1 MGERFIVLPFLHLAE
16 VTSVKKIA
24 VVTGAS
30 SGLGR
35 EYVKLIDER
44 GVSHPKDR
52 VAEIWV
58 IARRKERLEELRKE
72 VHTPLKVILMD
83 LTDPSFEGQ
92 IRALYEAEKPDI
104 RLLVNSA
111 GFGKIGSYADIS
123 DESAGRM
130 VDLNCKAPVLM
141 CQLSI
146 PYMHE
151 GARILNV
158 CSTAGFSAFQY
169 LGIYCATKSFLYRY
183 SRSLRVELF
192 SHRISVTAVCP
203 YWVRD
208 TEFIPVAE
216 NRNPGSGSDVSQTR
230 ADTAGHQTIAGHQS
244 KSKGHAGSK
253 VKAETPVYIR
263 HFPLSS
269 TKKTVA
275 AWSMADTWH
284 RFAVST
290 PGPVCTLHRIFA
302 KVIPN
307 ELMAGIWALIR
318 RV

>member
-1 MGERFIVLPFLHLAE
+1 MV
-16 VTSVKKIA
+16 KIA

-44 GVSHPKDR
+44 SVTHPNDR
-52 VAEIWV
+52 VDQIWV
-58 IARRKERLEELRKE
+58 IARRKERLLDLQKE
-72 VHTPLKVILMD
+72 VRTPLKVIPMD
-83 LTDPSFEGQ
+83 LTGPDMEER
-92 IRALYEAEKPDI
+92 IRKLYLEEKPDI

-111 GFGKIGSYADIS
+111 GFGKIGNYAEVS
-123 DESAGRM
+123 DESAAKM
-130 VDLNCKAPVLM
+130 VDLNCRTPVLM
-141 CQLSI
+141 CQLSL
-146 PYMHE
+146 PYMRE

-158 CSTAGFSAFQY
+158 CSTAAFSGLQF
-169 LGIYCATKSFLYRY
+169 LGIYCASKAYLYRY

-192 SHRISVTAVCP
+192 CRRISVTAVCP

-216 NRNPGSGSDVSQTR
+216 
-230 ADTAGHQTIAGHQS
+230 TAGLRTGESLEEDGNSSRAA
-244 KSKGHAGSK
+244 KK
-253 VKAETPVYIR
+253 TRIR
-263 HFPLSS
+263 HFPLAGR
-269 TKKTVA
+269 KKTVA

-290 PGPVCTLHRIFA
+290 PGPVCMVHRVFA

-307 ELMAGIWALIR
+307 ELMAGIWALLR
-318 RV
+318 RI

>member
-1 MGERFIVLPFLHLAE
+1 M
-16 VTSVKKIA
+16 KKIA

-35 EYVKLIDER
+35 EYVRLIDKR
-44 GVSHPKDR
+44 SMSHPKDK
-52 VAEIWV
+52 VDQIWV
-58 IARRKERLEELRKE
+58 IARRRDRLEALANE
-72 VHTPLKVILMD
+72 VHTPLLVIPLD
-83 LTDPSFEGQ
+83 LTSPSFEAELK
-92 IRALYEAEKPDI
+92 ALYEAEKPDV

-111 GFGKIGSYADIS
+111 GFGKIGSYADVS
-123 DESAGRM
+123 QEDAGKM
-130 VDLNCKAPVLM
+130 IDLNCKAPVLI
-141 CQLSI
+141 CQLTI
-146 PYMHE
+146 PYMQK

-158 CSTAGFSAFQY
+158 CSTAGFSAFQF

-192 SHRISVTAVCP
+192 SRQISVTAVCP
-203 YWVRD
+203 YWVKD
-208 TEFIPVAE
+208 TEFIPVAK
-216 NRNPGSGSDVSQTR
+216 NIHDSGTGGGTL
-230 ADTAGHQTIAGHQS
+230 ADGRTQAGPT
-244 KSKGHAGSK
+244 
-253 VKAETPVYIR
+253 YIR
-263 HFPLSS
+263 HFVLAS
-269 TKKTVA
+269 KKRSVA

-307 ELMAGIWALIR
+307 ELMAGIWAILR